1 MENKLQPLFSLTMS
15 MERERAHHKLNK
27 KNQYKKIMIIIKEI
41 QEQEREKIGWLII
54 RWTMTQVIVLI
65 LHSLWIVK

>member
-1 MENKLQPLFSLTMS
+1 
-15 MERERAHHKLNK
+15 
-27 KNQYKKIMIIIKEI
+27 MIIIKEI

-65 LHSLWIVK
+65 LHSLWIVIQTIVYEEAVKEKKWKEAMDS